1 MKIKYLIA
9 VLPAVLLMSCGGS
22 EEADSSEGNEESE
35 EVAVDYNSTF
45 EECGASTLIS
55 MTSDSLNDS
64 DAFAFKPI
72 DSTVDVSTFID
83 CAAELSKD
91 HDWVS
96 IKFVNNADVQ
106 GSSLGSYGPTDMS
119 LTIDISVDG
128 AIIEAGEFTGDNAE
142 IKLTKGSNPEG
153 TMKTQGVG
161 SNKTTRTATINSI
174 SEEHVCGS
182 FAMTNEEGKVIIEA
196 SFDVD
201 ITMMMY

>member
-1 MKIKYLIA
+1 MKIKYLLA

-22 EEADSSEGNEESE
+22 EEADSTEENEESE
-35 EVAVDYNSTF
+35 EVAVEYNSTF
-45 EECGASTLIS
+45 EECGGATVIS
-55 MTSDSLNDS
+55 MTADSLNDS
-64 DAFAFKPI
+64 DAFAFAPI
-72 DSTVDVSTFID
+72 DSTVDISTFVN

-96 IKFVNNADVQ
+96 IKFVNNPDVQ
-106 GSSLGSYGPTDMS
+106 DSGLGSYSPTDLS
-119 LTIDISVDG
+119 LTIDLKVKDG
-128 AIIEAGEFTGDNAE
+128 EIIAGEFSEDNSE

-196 SFDVD
+196 SFDAD
-201 ITMMMY
+201 ITMMMF

>member
-1 MKIKYLIA
+1 MT
-9 VLPAVLLMSCGGS
+9 
-22 EEADSSEGNEESE
+22 AD
-35 EVAVDYNSTF
+35 T
-45 EECGASTLIS
+45 
-55 MTSDSLNDS
+55 LNDS
-64 DAFAFKPI
+64 DAFAFAPI
-72 DSTVDVSTFID
+72 DSAVDVSTFTD

-96 IKFVNNADVQ
+96 IKFVNNAEVL

-119 LTIDISVDG
+119 LTIDIKVKDG
-128 AIIEAGEFTGDNAE
+128 IVEAGELTEDNSE

-161 SNKTTRTATINSI
+161 SNKTTRIATINSI

-201 ITMMMY
+201 ITMMMF